1 MALHLGSDCPV
12 ILSTGST
19 GVEHRQPSHEWK
31 VSIIPLETNR
41 IQPLKVNQSA
51 SKSSELQNLIA
62 CIPHETAFFPGEHWL
77 VGEFFHHRAL
87 HCPWFRDPVDDV
99 SPHLAQELRLDVWA
113 MTSPQG
119 VEQKVAAR
127 FLVLEYERSIGVSQ
141 SNWQWSLWR
150 LIRDPTTNE
159 EIVPLTLGDFLG
171 FSHKKSTG
179 ESPFGN
185 VWHPKAL
192 INASVYALEDLAGL
206 CSTKLLE
213 TS

>member
-51 SKSSELQNLIA
+51 SKVPNYKTWFPASPMS
-62 CIPHETAFFPGEHWL
+62 AFFPGEHWL
-77 VGEFFHHRAL
+77 VGEFFHHQAL

-119 VEQKVAAR
+119 VGQKVATR
-127 FLVLEYERSIGVSQ
+127 SLVLNMKGQSWVYHSPTDSGVC
-141 SNWQWSLWR
+141 
-150 LIRDPTTNE
+150 
-159 EIVPLTLGDFLG
+159 
-171 FSHKKSTG
+171 
-179 ESPFGN
+179 
-185 VWHPKAL
+185 
-192 INASVYALEDLAGL
+192 EDW
-206 CSTKLLE
+206 
-213 TS
+213 